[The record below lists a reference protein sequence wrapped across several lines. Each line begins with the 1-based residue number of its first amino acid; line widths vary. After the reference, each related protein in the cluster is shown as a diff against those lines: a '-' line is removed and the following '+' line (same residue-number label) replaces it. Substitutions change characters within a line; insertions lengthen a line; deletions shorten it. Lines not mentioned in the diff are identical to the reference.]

1 VIFNIP
7 GQILGKIEG
16 TQMKLSDKF
25 LGNSQ
30 TQYIYNKVES
40 KIIFASDTFAHEIQ
54 YSITGNQPEFKFN
67 S

>member
-1 VIFNIP
+1 
-7 GQILGKIEG
+7 
-16 TQMKLSDKF
+16 MKVSDKF
-25 LGNSQ
+25 LGNYQ

-54 YSITGNQPEFKFN
+54 YSFRGDQPEFKFN